1 MLDKTFAKHH
11 NIMMM
16 KKVKTKTQNFC
27 KLVSVF
33 ISIFV
38 VSPAYASDWLQCGN
52 LSQIDETCQI
62 PNYPTSSYEYAIS
75 YNTTEPLPVVCSSWN
90 VGKRI
95 YNKQPYMVLSDNPLA
110 GMSYGGF
117 IFYRGTLASDDATAT
132 CSSGQ
137 WRHRYWQLTQNN
149 RIETNFSNGCLG
161 TETPVFCR
169 ARKEASINNILNF
182 EQKRLAL
189 LPDSSLL
196 KSNR

>member
-1 MLDKTFAKHH
+1 
-11 NIMMM
+11 MMN

-33 ISIFV
+33 TSIFV
-38 VSPAYASDWLQCGN
+38 VSPAYASDWIQCGN
-52 LSQIDETCQI
+52 LSQIDVNTCQI
-62 PNYPTSSYEYAIS
+62 LNYPTSSYEYAIS
-75 YNTTEPLPVVCSSWN
+75 YNTAEPLPVVCTQWN
-90 VGKRI
+90 VGARI
-95 YNKQPYMVLSDNPLA
+95 YNKQPYIIQSDNPTTS
-110 GMSYGGF
+110 MSYGGF

-137 WRHRYWQLTQNN
+137 WRHKYWRLTQNN
-149 RIETNFSNGCLG
+149 IIDTALGSNGCYG
-161 TETPVFCR
+161 AETPVFCR
-169 ARKEASINNILNF
+169 ARKEASTNNILNF